1 MGAVAFNTYELIK
14 TLEGAGMSEEQAE
27 AITTGILRAHEVAGL
42 ATKADLRELQAQ
54 NKADLQEMR
63 AEMREEMAALR
74 TDLQEL
80 RAETKA
86 DVQGVKADMREM
98 ELRIDKKLVEMKG
111 ESMLV
116 RWMLGLIMAG
126 IAGLI
131 IKTFFGT

>member
-42 ATKADLRELQAQ
+42 ATKADLRESQAQ
-54 NKADLQEMR
+54 TKA
-63 AEMREEMAALR
+63 
-74 TDLQEL
+74 DLQEL

-86 DVQGVKADMREM
+86 DLQGVKADMREM

-126 IAGLI
+126 ITGLI

>member
-14 TLEGAGMSEEQAE
+14 TLEKAGMSEKQAE

-54 NKADLQEMR
+54 TKADLQE
-63 AEMREEMAALR
+63 
-74 TDLQEL
+74 
-80 RAETKA
+80 
-86 DVQGVKADMREM
+86 VKADMREM

-126 IAGLI
+126 ITGLI

>member
-14 TLEGAGMSEEQAE
+14 TLEKAGMSEKQAE

-54 NKADLQEMR
+54 TKADL
-63 AEMREEMAALR
+63 REEMAALR

-86 DVQGVKADMREM
+86 DLQAVKTEIRESQAQTKAEMREL
-98 ELRIDKKLVEMKG
+98 ELRMTIKLG
-111 ESMLV
+111 SM
-116 RWMLGLIMAG
+116 MIIG
-126 IAGLI
+126 IGVLTAV
-131 IKTFFGT
+131 IKFL